1 MAEKAGVAC
10 GGWSAGASFF
20 DADGD
25 GDLDLYVACYVDAT
39 MDDVLAARRTNLWRE
54 KVKVMV
60 GPFGLRGGRDHFFR
74 NKGDGT
80 FEDATDQAGMTDTA
94 ESYGLGVLAS
104 DLDNDGDVDVYVA
117 NDFNPNFLYR
127 NDGKGKFT
135 EIGTWSGAGLN
146 GQGIAQAGMG
156 VDAADIDGDG
166 LQDIALSTFIHD
178 SFSIYR
184 NLGNLQFEDIS
195 TRLGLKKITYEVL
208 KWGCAFFDYDLDGD
222 VDLVIVNGHIYPQ
235 VDQTPELG
243 ESYRQL
249 PILLRNDGG
258 KLTDVSRTAGPG
270 FQTAVSARG
279 LAVGDFDDDGDLDL
293 LITIMDGP
301 PLLLRNDSPRLGHWL
316 KLRVLNR
323 HGSPAINARAML
335 VSGGR
340 SQMRELRSG
349 STYQSQNALE
359 LHFGLGEST
368 TIDSLEILWLDGKKT
383 RVKDVQVD
391 QTLTI
396 KEPEP

>member
-1 MAEKAGVAC
+1 M
-10 GGWSAGASFF
+10 
-20 DADGD
+20 
-25 GDLDLYVACYVDAT
+25 
-39 MDDVLAARRTNLWRE
+39 
-54 KVKVMV
+54 
-60 GPFGLRGGRDHFFR
+60 
-74 NKGDGT
+74 
-80 FEDATDQAGMTDTA
+80 
-94 ESYGLGVLAS
+94 
-104 DLDNDGDVDVYVA
+104 
-117 NDFNPNFLYR
+117 
-127 NDGKGKFT
+127 
-135 EIGTWSGAGLN
+135 
-146 GQGIAQAGMG
+146 GI
-156 VDAADIDGDG
+156 DAADIDGDG

-178 SFSIYR
+178 SSSLYR

-195 TRLGLKKITYEVL
+195 TRLGLKKIIYEVL
-208 KWGCAFFDYDLDGD
+208 KWGCAFFDSDLDGD
-222 VDLVIVNGHIYPQ
+222 VDLVIVNGHIYTQ

-258 KLTDVSRTAGPG
+258 KLTDVSRIAGPG

-293 LITIMDGP
+293 LIATMDGP
-301 PLLLRNDSPRLGHWL
+301 PLLLCNDSPRLGHWL

-323 HGSPAINARAML
+323 HGSPAINARAVL

-359 LHFGLGEST
+359 LHLGLGETT
-368 TIDSLEILWLDGKKT
+368 TIESIQILWLGGKKN
-383 RVKDVQVD
+383 RMKDLQAD

-396 KEPEP
+396 KEPAEATSRPSS